1 MKNNRNVFLSY
12 FTRMSSREK
21 HALEQ
26 QSLKDPF
33 LSDALDGFQEN
44 DPALNSLKKLDK
56 RYYKGTKRIWKISS
70 VLVVSFST
78 VLIYLTTQEQS
89 PDKKQERKATSR

>member
-12 FTRMSSREK
+12 FTRMSSPEK

-33 LSDALDGFQEN
+33 LSDALDGFAEN
-44 DPALNSLKKLDK
+44 TSTLHAMKRLDK
-56 RYYKGTKRIWKISS
+56 RYYRKRNIIWNWLNI
-70 VLVVSFST
+70 
-78 VLIYLTTQEQS
+78 
-89 PDKKQERKATSR
+89 

>member
-33 LSDALDGFQEN
+33 LSDALDGFAEN
-44 DPALNSLKKLDK
+44 ASALHSL
-56 RYYKGTKRIWKISS
+56 
-70 VLVVSFST
+70 
-78 VLIYLTTQEQS
+78 
-89 PDKKQERKATSR
+89 